1 MNRTLI
7 AGFLVLVLV
16 IVALA
21 SFFTEPVASQT
32 SPNEVSVE
40 GSKLAIQNQGD
51 TWVRVEMNLNQ
62 VGTDKNYYVDSF
74 IQPGGKV
81 TIDLSKIFGYPNQKL
96 PPSTSIRIQYWE
108 GLFSPT
114 PGGSSDLKLN
124 FLAWSNTLEPG
135 VDAQSV
141 PVSYGPLPVAR
152 LPEGITETVLITGEG
167 NPLVLA
173 TNQEIVHAEEVLTVD
188 PLGGVTIT
196 VTDPPEMC
204 RVLAQAVT
212 GLA

>member
-1 MNRTLI
+1 MNRALI
-7 AGFLVLVLV
+7 AGSLVLFLVL
-16 IVALA
+16 VALA

-40 GSKLAIQNQGD
+40 GSKLAILNQGD
-51 TWVRVEMNLNQ
+51 TWVRVEMSLNQ
-62 VGTDKNYYVDSF
+62 VGTEETYYVDSF

-81 TIDLSKIFGYPNQKL
+81 TMDLSNIFGYQNQKL
-96 PPSTSIRIQYWE
+96 PPNTSIRIQYWK

-114 PGGSSDLKLN
+114 PGGTSDLKLS

-135 VDAQSV
+135 SEVQSV
-141 PVSYGPLPVAR
+141 PVNYQSLPVAQ
-152 LPEGITETVLITGEG
+152 LPEGITESVLITGEG
-167 NPLVLA
+167 NPIALA
-173 TNQEIVHAEEVLTVD
+173 TSQEIVHAEEVITVD
-188 PLGGVTIT
+188 PLGRVTIT

-204 RVLAQAVT
+204 KVLAQAVT